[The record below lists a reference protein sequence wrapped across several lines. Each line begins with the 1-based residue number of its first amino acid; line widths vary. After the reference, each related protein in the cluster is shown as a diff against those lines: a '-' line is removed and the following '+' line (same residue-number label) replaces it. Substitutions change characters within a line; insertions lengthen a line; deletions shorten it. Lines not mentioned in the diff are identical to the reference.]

1 MRVHSRRVVT
11 TAVLL
16 VALGLGAASVS
27 PAYAQEKS
35 RLDPETIAILGEP
48 DPPED
53 ALDADV
59 IAVLGQPEGTVPAN
73 EADVNQRAHA
83 IGAKLR
89 CPVCQGVAISDSPAG
104 MAVKMRGQVRKLV
117 AQGYSE
123 EQVLLYFERSYGE
136 FVRLEPP
143 MQGLN
148 VMLWLL
154 PLVFLM
160 GGGAFVA
167 WKAKKPTPAPSLAT
181 EPSTSAESEKVSEKP
196 AVDPA
201 LARYL
206 ERVRRDSGSSS

>member
-1 MRVHSRRVVT
+1 MRFQSRWVVDA
-11 TAVLL
+11 AVLL
-16 VALGLGAASVS
+16 VALGLELAGAS
-27 PAYAQEKS
+27 PVLAQDRP

-48 DPPED
+48 DPQED

-59 IAVLGQPEGTVPAN
+59 IAVLGQPEGTVPPNDAV
-73 EADVNQRAHA
+73 VNQQAHA

-154 PLVFLM
+154 PLVFLL
-160 GGGAFVA
+160 GGGVFVA
-167 WKAKKPTPAPSLAT
+167 WKARRPAPAPSLAG
-181 EPSTSAESEKVSEKP
+181 EVSAAEGSEKP